1 MLARG
6 IPFVLLLVSS
16 SAIALDT
23 TQLGQFGSLGLDEMM
38 PLIDKS
44 LQLKREVGDA
54 VAKAKVKADEVG
66 CEGKRFPGQ
75 WRNLGGGRTAPYV
88 CKIGDKWL
96 EVRAT
101 VRVTG
106 RGGKPFE
113 RITPE
118 AMKSATIVTETNPT
132 WKWSDQD
139 PHLPID

>member
-54 VAKAKVKADEVG
+54 VANAAEARGVAHIKGLAM
-66 CEGKRFPGQ
+66 R
-75 WRNLGGGRTAPYV
+75 GRTRSTTCGMTAFPPLA
-88 CKIGDKWL
+88 KG
-96 EVRAT
+96 A
-101 VRVTG
+101 
-106 RGGKPFE
+106 
-113 RITPE
+113 
-118 AMKSATIVTETNPT
+118 
-132 WKWSDQD
+132 
-139 PHLPID
+139 

>member
-44 LQLKREVGDA
+44 PQLRREVGDA
-54 VAKAKVKADEVG
+54 VTKAKVQADEIG

-106 RGGKPFE
+106 RGGKSFE

-118 AMKSATIVTETNPT
+118 A
-132 WKWSDQD
+132 
-139 PHLPID
+139 

>member
-96 EVRAT
+96 EAARQFVSPGAA
-101 VRVTG
+101 G
-106 RGGKPFE
+106 SLSRGSHRK
-113 RITPE
+113 R
-118 AMKSATIVTETNPT
+118 
-132 WKWSDQD
+132 
-139 PHLPID
+139 

>member
-54 VAKAKVKADEVG
+54 VAKAKVKADE
-66 CEGKRFPGQ
+66 
-75 WRNLGGGRTAPYV
+75 LGVRASVSLANGAISAEDARHLTSAKSETSGGRSARQFVLPV
-88 CKIGDKWL
+88 AAGSL
-96 EVRAT
+96 S
-101 VRVTG
+101 
-106 RGGKPFE
+106 RGSRRK
-113 RITPE
+113 R
-118 AMKSATIVTETNPT
+118 
-132 WKWSDQD
+132 
-139 PHLPID
+139 

>member
-6 IPFVLLLVSS
+6 IPLVLLLVSS

-44 LQLKREVGDA
+44 QLRREVTDA
-54 VAKAKVKADEVG
+54 VAKTKVKADEIRCDG
-66 CEGKRFPGQ
+66 MRFPGQ
-75 WRNLGGGRTAPYV
+75 WRNLGGERTTPYV
-88 CKIGDKWL
+88 CKIGDEWL

-106 RGGKPFE
+106 RGGKSFE

-118 AMKSATIVTETNPT
+118 AMKSGTTVTETNPT
-132 WKWSDQD
+132 WKWTDREPPSR
-139 PHLPID
+139 

>member
-16 SAIALDT
+16 SAMALDT
-23 TQLGQFGSLGLDEMM
+23 TKLGQFGSLSLDDMM

-44 LQLKREVGDA
+44 LQIKREVSDA
-54 VAKAKVKADEVG
+54 VAKAKVKADEIECVG
-66 CEGKRFPGQ
+66 RRFPGQ
-75 WRNLGGGRTAPYV
+75 WRNLAGERTAPYV

-106 RGGKPFE
+106 RGGKSFE

-118 AMKSATIVTETNPT
+118 AMKSATDVTETNPT

-139 PHLPID
+139 PHFPID